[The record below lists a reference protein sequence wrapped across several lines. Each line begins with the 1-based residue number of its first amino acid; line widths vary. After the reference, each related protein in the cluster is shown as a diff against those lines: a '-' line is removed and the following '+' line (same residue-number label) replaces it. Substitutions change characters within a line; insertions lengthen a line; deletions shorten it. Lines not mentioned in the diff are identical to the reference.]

1 MAADRKYSIARP
13 LQEVRLRKWK
23 PGNVAQFKQV
33 ITALEAE
40 LNQTMAAQIAQGG
53 KRKISRRV
61 PKVVGLTVSAGFKN
75 FQIDYQPAKGLK
87 DLLFYEIQKS
97 TTSQFSE
104 DAITTYTIPQVSLT
118 IPARVE
124 LQQVYFRVRAVNS
137 KFEAGI
143 WSDTV
148 TTVARSFFMVEAFQT
163 QQLRALTA
171 ATDLDEDGY
180 SDGETTDIAPAQF
193 NTWVDVGGQTYSP
206 SAADVCAQVHVGVQA
221 SCINHFTVGDGVLQ
235 LITNDVSVAFRVV
248 IDGVPTGDQGNMR
261 AWGYQQRSAGPGS
274 VFTRREYFVYSTMF
288 TGFESYDGTE
298 DNVAYRVQAKVL
310 SETCSSS
317 QTSGAAPVARTYD
330 DNVRIHL
337 DFVTLLELI
346 QSGG

>member
-33 ITALEAE
+33 ITALETE

-53 KRKISRRV
+53 KRKISNRV
-61 PKVVGLTVSAGFKN
+61 PKIVGLTIRAGFKN
-75 FQIDYQPAKGLK
+75 FQLNYQPAKGLK

-97 TTSQFSE
+97 TTLQFSDE
-104 DAITTYTIPQVSLT
+104 STTTYTIPQVSLT

-124 LQQVYFRVRAVNS
+124 FQEVYFRVRCVNS
-137 KFEAGI
+137 KFEAGV
-143 WSDTV
+143 WSDIVEAT
-148 TTVARSFFMVEAFQT
+148 ARSFFMLEAFQS
-163 QQLRALTA
+163 QQLSLEAV
-171 ATDLDEDGY
+171 DEDADSY
-180 SDGETTDIAPAQF
+180 IDGEITDITPAQF

-206 SAADVCAQVHVGVQA
+206 SGADVCAQVHVGVQA
-221 SCINHFTVGDGVLQ
+221 SCVNHFTPGDGVFE

-248 IDGVPTGDQGNMR
+248 INDVPTGDQGNMR
-261 AWGYQQRSAGPGS
+261 AWGYQQRTAGPGS
-274 VFTRREYFVYSTMF
+274 AFTRKEFFVYSTLF

-298 DNVAYRVQAKVL
+298 ALTPYRVQAKVL
-310 SETCSSS
+310 PETCSSS
-317 QTSGAAPVARTYD
+317 QAANATPVARTYD

-346 QSGG
+346 QSGE